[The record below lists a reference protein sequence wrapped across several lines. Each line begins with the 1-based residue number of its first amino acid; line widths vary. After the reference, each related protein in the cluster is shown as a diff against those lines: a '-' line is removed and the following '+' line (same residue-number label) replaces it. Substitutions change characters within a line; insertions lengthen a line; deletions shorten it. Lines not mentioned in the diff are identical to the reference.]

1 MMPKKFAH
9 VSLTN
14 VLTDILSPKLLSA
27 VTFGVL
33 AITVHSDESNT
44 LTYDELPPS
53 TPAFAGNRYLSILY
67 AT

>member
-27 VTFGVL
+27 VTFGEL
-33 AITVHSDESNT
+33 AITVHPDESNT

-53 TPAFAGNRYLSILY
+53 TPVFAANRSILY